1 MEGLTQ
7 TRKELIESAIKLLLD
22 CDDYEGLNFKEYD
35 TTQEIVEIPNKE
47 FELLHKLSRI
57 GSLFVLSILESEQK

>member
-35 TTQEIVEIPNKE
+35 TTQEIVEIPIKE

>member
-22 CDDYEGLNFKEYD
+22 CDDYEGLNFNYESVANEK
-35 TTQEIVEIPNKE
+35 IRCINI
-47 FELLHKLSRI
+47 SI
-57 GSLFVLSILESEQK
+57 GSYNV

>member
-7 TRKELIESAIKLLLD
+7 IRKELIESAIKLLLD

-35 TTQEIVEIPNKE
+35 TTQEIVEIPSKE

>member
-35 TTQEIVEIPNKE
+35 MTQEIVEIPNKE

>member
-7 TRKELIESAIKLLLD
+7 TRKELIESAIKLLD

-35 TTQEIVEIPNKE
+35 TTQEIVEIPSKE

>member
-35 TTQEIVEIPNKE
+35 TTQEIVEIPSKE
-47 FELLHKLSRI
+47 FSH
-57 GSLFVLSILESEQK
+57 

>member
-22 CDDYEGLNFKEYD
+22 CDDYD
-35 TTQEIVEIPNKE
+35 TTQEIVEIPSKE